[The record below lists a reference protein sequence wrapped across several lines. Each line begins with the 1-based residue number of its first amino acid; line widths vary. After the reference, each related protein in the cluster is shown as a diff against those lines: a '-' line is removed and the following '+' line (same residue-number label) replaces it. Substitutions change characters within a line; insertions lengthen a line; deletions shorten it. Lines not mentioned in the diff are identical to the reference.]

1 MAMEYNAISNLEQEL
16 LRALKEEYSF
26 YQSLYIL
33 IDKQKD
39 LLKFEKEEKL
49 LEIYTEIERCH
60 KRIQESEDKISSL
73 RKGNP
78 KLFGLA
84 ITAPEVKKIAQSIVT
99 IVRKNMELVKE
110 NEAYASSRY
119 KRVKE
124 ELRNLQQSSKV
135 VKYIKD
141 IEIPPQYVDKKN

>member
-1 MAMEYNAISNLEQEL
+1 MEYNAISNLEREL
-16 LRALKEEYSF
+16 VRVLKEEYSF

-49 LEIYTEIERCH
+49 LDIYTEIEACH
-60 KRIQESEDKISSL
+60 KRILESEEKIAQL
-73 RKGNP
+73 RESNT
-78 KLFGLA
+78 KLFNLA
-84 ITAPEVKKIAQSIVT
+84 ATAPEVKKIAQSIIT
-99 IVRKNMELVKE
+99 LIRKDMELVRQSE
-110 NEAYASSRY
+110 DYASERY

-124 ELRNLQQSSKV
+124 ELKKLQQSDKI

-141 IEIPPQYVDKKN
+141 LDDAPHFVDKKR